1 MQIIYIS
8 IEDNGKGISKD
19 NLVKI
24 GQSFFTNKKKGTG
37 LGLMVTK
44 NIIDEH
50 EGEIYVE
57 SKEGIGTIFTIQLP
71 LLTN

>member
-1 MQIIYIS
+1 
-8 IEDNGKGISKD
+8 
-19 NLVKI
+19 
-24 GQSFFTNKKKGTG
+24 
-37 LGLMVTK
+37 MVTK